1 MKLAC
6 HFVFD
11 VWVPPWTE
19 VPDEKAFPDLRSFM
33 AQLNSNRL
41 EALDKLSFGQI
52 CLETN
57 AAYKLCA
64 AACLPDICP
73 RVVDIQGRFACKAL
87 GYVLSQIHEQGL
99 KTTLKD
105 GHLSVSGIEAMC
117 FPEREFKGAAT
128 RLTRCCSCVRTA
140 RSPFGE
146 SGPRNYRLCTYKC
159 ASSQNAP
166 HSRRG
171 YARPKK
177 VSSVTVP
184 LEAVYDMLALYAPDS
199 HAGFWDQLG
208 EAMVD
213 AYDRGELEA
222 VNAFGHCTTTADE
235 GRRRRL
241 GGPRRQSD
249 ILLGLRR
256 GPRALSDTG
265 GDGRRGAPERAQVQQ
280 MRTRRRSVP
289 VHRAPVLRRGRGESQ
304 GGRRAYG
311 MQRRRALE
319 GSQTGILLRKDEGAR
334 EPLTEL
340 EYDWEWLEASD
351 VFNKVHG
358 CDSFSPDTLK
368 RDYAVTMMA
377 VKGEPANRRPWK
389 SRRLADAMRTLL
401 ESNGSLSLEMRGGER
416 ASGAR
421 SAKRRRDA
429 LEGAVPERR
438 PKRRKHRKRMLNKH
452 FDGDDGLPC
461 GSQESSF
468 SSSSSISSYVNRCSF
483 SPPRRQ
489 PPSEREPSTDTF
501 TVCRDSSESQPVL
514 HRDALGSPD
523 STPPRCAPGRTEA
536 SRVLAAPTRLRLTS
550 QLSDRKL
557 ARLASDPVPDPVAQ
571 IPGSTVFALGSAI
584 AQELLSQRSPQA
596 VAQSRVALC
605 EILPVLAPGPCA
617 GDGQES
623 FQGEVVSESAVQMR
637 HSPTLQERANR
648 HRGSSGLSSRTLCS
662 SLIWVGRRQ
671 SSRTDRPPA
680 VLARGNSRHRT
691 NALYFSLSHKEK
703 GSLTPPRSI
712 RDARPTTMAKPD
724 SDVIRFK
731 IAAYLIRNEEATV
744 DLFGLLGEIRRQGR
758 RHEGTLPEFIARE
771 RSTILAIPR
780 LRWDTMDVRYPETI
794 VSVLWS
800 AMGCVRAYGLLTS
813 WFAHRDPSFVTDKG
827 LEAPKV
833 DVYGMSRTDDGRG
846 VSKDSTRNALNSLG
860 LEELTRVK
868 TFLTW
873 SVSPGLK
880 GMPFGRIE
888 GMSYLEL
895 TDAIHSHYAADA
907 AFVLYSVLVQIGRR
921 DLAEDLVS
929 D

>member
-1 MKLAC
+1 MDRLAPACLYRQNLIQSATMIAESEIMQFGRRFDAARDACVTALYSSHIVCTGAASRRVSFCINQLVFAEAMKLAC

-19 VPDEKAFPDLRSFM
+19 VPDGKAFPDLRSFM

-87 GYVLSQIHEQGL
+87 GYVLCQIHEQGL

-117 FPEREFKGAAT
+117 FPEREFKGG
-128 RLTRCCSCVRTA
+128 SDTA
-140 RSPFGE
+140 HE
-146 SGPRNYRLCTYKC
+146 ML
-159 ASSQNAP
+159 QL
-166 HSRRG
+166 RRG

-199 HAGFWDQLG
+199 HASFWDQLG

-222 VNAFGHCTTTADE
+222 VNAFGHCMTTADE
-235 GRRRRL
+235 GASGDDDSAGRGVRVTFSLDFAEDPVRSLILEATASVEPLNELKFNKCTL
-241 GGPRRQSD
+241 GGEVFRCTAPLYYGGVVARAKVGDEPTGCSD
-249 ILLGLRR
+249 AGHLREARR
-256 GPRALSDTG
+256 GPRSTFHGPRLSVYSDNYAG
-265 GDGRRGAPERAQVQQ
+265 
-280 MRTRRRSVP
+280 VP
-289 VHRAPVLRRGRGESQ
+289 VANVSSFCATRTVYHQDR
-304 GGRRAYG
+304 
-311 MQRRRALE
+311 
-319 GSQTGILLRKDEGAR
+319 ILLRKDEGAR
-334 EPLTEL
+334 EPLMEL
-340 EYDWEWLEASD
+340 EYDCEWLEASD

-416 ASGAR
+416 SK
-421 SAKRRRDA
+421 KREATAGR
-429 LEGAVPERR
+429 
-438 PKRRKHRKRMLNKH
+438 LNKH

-468 SSSSSISSYVNRCSF
+468 SSSSISSYVNRCSF

-501 TVCRDSSESQPVL
+501 TVRRDGSESQPVL

-523 STPPRCAPGRTEA
+523 STRRRCVPGRTEA
-536 SRVLAAPTRLRLTS
+536 SRVLAAPTRLRHTS

-605 EILPVLAPGPCA
+605 ENLPVFAPGPCA

-637 HSPTLQERANR
+637 HSPTLQDRANR
-648 HRGSSGLSSRTLCS
+648 HRGLSVTTGYMVPCTASPPPTLYRAP
-662 SLIWVGRRQ
+662 RRIQ
-671 SSRTDRPPA
+671 CWEVR
-680 VLARGNSRHRT
+680 
-691 NALYFSLSHKEK
+691 
-703 GSLTPPRSI
+703 
-712 RDARPTTMAKPD
+712 
-724 SDVIRFK
+724 
-731 IAAYLIRNEEATV
+731 RNGTEE
-744 DLFGLLGEIRRQGR
+744 Q
-758 RHEGTLPEFIARE
+758 
-771 RSTILAIPR
+771 
-780 LRWDTMDVRYPETI
+780 
-794 VSVLWS
+794 
-800 AMGCVRAYGLLTS
+800 
-813 WFAHRDPSFVTDKG
+813 
-827 LEAPKV
+827 
-833 DVYGMSRTDDGRG
+833 
-846 VSKDSTRNALNSLG
+846 
-860 LEELTRVK
+860 
-868 TFLTW
+868 
-873 SVSPGLK
+873 
-880 GMPFGRIE
+880 
-888 GMSYLEL
+888 
-895 TDAIHSHYAADA
+895 
-907 AFVLYSVLVQIGRR
+907 
-921 DLAEDLVS
+921 
-929 D
+929 